1 MLYAICRQPAL
12 TIKPVAMA
20 QQILAQLEA
29 IFQEMQFLDGITAE
43 IDFTGDWK
51 PDPDE
56 LLVLRNLPDAA
67 ALLNSA
73 QQNAL
78 ALVPLNAAQFA
89 TEGVV
94 GLFMTIGVAPAQRIL
109 IQNFGPQQLMAGPGK
124 FSLLYDGNVF
134 RKITEPAFSIANN
147 LVATLNAAGELRFK
161 SYAMIRRILDVTPV
175 FRAATDAELATF
187 CTHNSLSIADT
198 AAFIA
203 GADEVMRKQVLA
215 ISKSGVLAA
224 YNVNQLLQQAQAIG
238 FPLNVQAGKIELPQ
252 DRKSAKSVLSFLLN
266 KVYLGPIDQQ
276 LFITNSNRLLN

>member
-1 MLYAICRQPAL
+1 MLYAICRQPGL
-12 TIKPVAMA
+12 VIKPVPLT

-29 IFQEMQFLDGITAE
+29 IFQAQEMQFLDGITAE

-56 LLVLRNLPDAA
+56 LLILRNLPDTMT
-67 ALLNSA
+67 LMNSV

-78 ALVPLNAAQFA
+78 AMVPLNAAQFA

-94 GLFMTIGVAPAQRIL
+94 GLFMTIGAAPAQRIL

-124 FSLLYDGNVF
+124 LSLLFDGNVF

-147 LVATLNAAGELRFK
+147 LVATLNIAGELKFK

-187 CTHNSLSIADT
+187 CAHNSLSITNT
-198 AAFIA
+198 AAFIN

-238 FPLNVQAGKIELPQ
+238 FPLSVQG
-252 DRKSAKSVLSFLLN
+252 
-266 KVYLGPIDQQ
+266 G
-276 LFITNSNRLLN
+276 